1 MSKVSPLTCLTPRA
15 RLTLCPMQVLF
26 GGSEPWPTFHAVND
40 TLRGGSSSSA
50 WTVDERSNV
59 ATFKGHLGASPFSQC
74 AS

>member
-1 MSKVSPLTCLTPRA
+1 
-15 RLTLCPMQVLF
+15 MQVLF

>member
-1 MSKVSPLTCLTPRA
+1 MSKVSPLARLTPLVE
-15 RLTLCPMQVLF
+15 LTLCPMQVLF

-59 ATFKGHLGASPFSQC
+59 ATFNGHLGASPLSRC